1 MMIKKYILLT
11 LILTPFSYHTLAD
24 PTYEN
29 AELLIQKMW
38 DSFIDGDIDAF
49 SQTMS
54 KDEDMVTFGTDAS
67 ERWDSWQELE
77 DSVALQ
83 FDAFDVISVDRKN
96 KSLKISNSG
105 NTAWFSETV
114 DWEFLSNGKTEE
126 VKDIRYTGVMEY
138 RDGQWKIVQFHCSV
152 GVAGQVIEY

>member
-1 MMIKKYILLT
+1 MKNKFIFLTTLLIILSSNT
-11 LILTPFSYHTLAD
+11 FAD
-24 PTYEN
+24 PTYKN

-77 DSVALQ
+77 NSVALQ
-83 FDAFDVISVDRKN
+83 FDAFDVISVERKN

-114 DWEFLSNGKTEE
+114 DWVFLSNGNNES

-138 RDGQWKIVQFHCSV
+138 RNGQWKIVQFHCSV

>member
-1 MMIKKYILLT
+1 MKNKFILLT
-11 LILTPFSYHTLAD
+11 TLLITFSGITFAS
-24 PTYEN
+24 PTYDN
-29 AELLIQKMW
+29 AESLIQKMW

-77 DSVALQ
+77 DSVAIQ

-114 DWEFLSNGKTEE
+114 DWEFLSNGKTEA

-138 RDGQWKIVQFHCSV
+138 RKGKWKIVQFHCSV

>member
-1 MMIKKYILLT
+1 MKNKFI
-11 LILTPFSYHTLAD
+11 ILTTLLITFSGITFAN

-29 AELLIQKMW
+29 AESLIQKMW

-67 ERWDSWQELE
+67 ERWNSWQELE

>member
-1 MMIKKYILLT
+1 MIKKYILLT

-29 AELLIQKMW
+29 AESLIQKMW
-38 DSFIDGDIDAF
+38 NSFIDGDIDAF

-138 RDGQWKIVQFHCSV
+138 RKGQWKIVQFHCSV

>member
-1 MMIKKYILLT
+1 MKNKFIFLTTLLIILSSNT
-11 LILTPFSYHTLAD
+11 FAD
-24 PTYEN
+24 PTIKN

-77 DSVALQ
+77 NSVALQ
-83 FDAFDVISVDRKN
+83 FDAFDVISVERKN

-114 DWEFLSNGKTEE
+114 DWEFLSNSKTEV

-138 RDGQWKIVQFHCSV
+138 RNGQWKIVQFHCSV

>member
-1 MMIKKYILLT
+1 MKNKFILLT
-11 LILTPFSYHTLAD
+11 TLLITFSGITFAN

-29 AELLIQKMW
+29 AESLIQKMW

-67 ERWDSWQELE
+67 ERWDSWQALE

-114 DWEFLSNGKTEE
+114 DWEFLSNGKTEA

-138 RDGQWKIVQFHCSV
+138 RNGQWKIVQFHCSV

>member
-1 MMIKKYILLT
+1 MKNKFILLT
-11 LILTPFSYHTLAD
+11 TLLITFSGITFANS
-24 PTYEN
+24 TYEN
-29 AELLIQKMW
+29 AESLIQKMW

-54 KDEDMVTFGTDAS
+54 KDKDMVTFGTDAS
-67 ERWDSWQELE
+67 ERWDSWQALE

-83 FDAFDVISVDRKN
+83 FDAFDVVSVERKN
-96 KSLKISNSG
+96 KSLKLSNSG

-114 DWEFLSNGKTEE
+114 DWEFLSNGKTEV

-138 RDGQWKIVQFHCSV
+138 RNGQWKIVQFHCSV

>member
-1 MMIKKYILLT
+1 MKNKFILLT
-11 LILTPFSYHTLAD
+11 TLLITFSGITFAN

-67 ERWDSWQELE
+67 ERWDSWQELK

-138 RDGQWKIVQFHCSV
+138 RKGHWKIVQFHCSV

>member
-1 MMIKKYILLT
+1 MKNKFILFTT
-11 LILTPFSYHTLAD
+11 LLITFSGITFAN

-29 AELLIQKMW
+29 AESLIQKRW

-138 RDGQWKIVQFHCSV
+138 RKGHWKIVQFHCSV

>member
-1 MMIKKYILLT
+1 MKNKIILLT
-11 LILTPFSYHTLAD
+11 TLLLTFSGNTFAN

-29 AELLIQKMW
+29 AESLIQKMW
-38 DSFIDGDIDAF
+38 YSFIDGDIDAF

-54 KDEDMVTFGTDAS
+54 KDKDMVTFGTDAS
-67 ERWDSWQELE
+67 ERWAGWQELE

-138 RDGQWKIVQFHCSV
+138 RKGHWKIVQFHCSV